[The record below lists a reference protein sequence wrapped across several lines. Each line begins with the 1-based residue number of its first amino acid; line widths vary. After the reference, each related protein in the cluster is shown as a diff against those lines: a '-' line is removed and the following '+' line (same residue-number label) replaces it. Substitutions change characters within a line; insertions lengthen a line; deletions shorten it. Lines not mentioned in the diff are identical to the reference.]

1 MAKELVK
8 TKKEEVIK
16 AENVDVTKM
25 SQSELGATLD
35 SFEVDEENEVTSEY
49 LQIEVGEEL
58 RVWFIEMFD
67 TKKIGTKTN
76 EVAPTARFIQ
86 RDGSRAI
93 SQTSMLV
100 STCAQFK
107 KATPILIQCTGEAGP
122 VGQRYKVLK
131 IVELK

>member
-1 MAKELVK
+1 MAEKVKTKELVK
-8 TKKEEVIK
+8 EVIK
-16 AENVDVTKM
+16 AENVDTRKV
-25 SQSELGATLD
+25 SQIELGAMLD
-35 SFEVDEENEVTSEY
+35 SFEANEEDEVTSEY

-67 TKKIGTKTN
+67 TKKIGKTN
-76 EVAPTARFIQ
+76 DIVQTARFIQ

-107 KATPILIQCTGEAGP
+107 KPTPILIQCTGEAGP

-131 IVELK
+131 VVELK